1 MDQAYFAHVNHA
13 RIRSWNK
20 PTISNESELSCSR
33 KQRELLMGLN
43 SRLTGIHRLRV
54 RRTTHSTTSPL
65 YISKYIFFTCCL
77 FFSHYIIS
85 LHHFSFGIRH
95 DIQHGDRINC
105 ADSRY
110 IMSTALLYP
119 TRTTSETYSTF
130 STCSANDI
138 QAYTS
143 RLDWSTLYT
152 ITRLWI
158 SYFFNKGYI
167 CVISFGIL
175 INNNIRQ
182 MLHPKH
188 TQLFPLVPQMTFKL
202 ILRG

>member
-1 MDQAYFAHVNHA
+1 
-13 RIRSWNK
+13 
-20 PTISNESELSCSR
+20 
-33 KQRELLMGLN
+33 MGLN

-119 TRTTSETYSTF
+119 TTTTSETYSTF

-143 RLDWSTLYT
+143 RLDWSTCIQSQDSGYLT
-152 ITRLWI
+152 
-158 SYFFNKGYI
+158 FFNKGYI
-167 CVISFGIL
+167 FVFSFGIL

-188 TQLFPLVPQMTFKL
+188 TQLLPHATQTTFQVYTE
-202 ILRG
+202 R